1 MVLLSFSSS
10 SRTSLSRR
18 EEARTSRNKNV
29 GGNSSPGFWR
39 QNRRNRFSRC
49 RCCFEE
55 EEKKTKYEPPSR
67 IVVVEGVNDAKRV
80 RKALNASHPN
90 AVFAMRG
97 SYFDAKAN
105 KWKIQPNIVRAV
117 ERNAGWLKEEEEG
130 EERENDGE
138 RRGIVAAEVIVFTDP
153 DVAGRQYRQNFI
165 QYLPR
170 AKHAF
175 VSRYRA
181 RCKKKTRWHEVN
193 DCGVEFAT
201 DGAIRVAVK
210 EARAPRTTRTIKA
223 TTSGSCGE
231 TTTAMETTTE
241 GLLEWM
247 TVDDMERRGLKGTTK
262 TGALGVSSKRLRQV
276 LGNVLGIGDCD
287 AKQMQRQLNVF
298 FSSKEF
304 ERAMETSLEL
314 LESGE
319 ADACDFYDVNDDD
332 ALESNKEN
340 EDGEEDF
347 GFDANAYIPPGQAP
361 PGFE

>member
-1 MVLLSFSSS
+1 MVSLSLSSS
-10 SRTSLSRR
+10 SRVSLSRR
-18 EEARTSRNKNV
+18 EEGKRTTTTSRNN
-29 GGNSSPGFWR
+29 GNSSPVFCR
-39 QNRRNRFSRC
+39 QNPRRLNRCYSFK
-49 RCCFEE
+49 EE
-55 EEKKTKYEPPSR
+55 EEKKTKYEPPSL

-80 RKALNASHPN
+80 RKALNVAHPN
-90 AVFAMRG
+90 AVFAMQG
-97 SYFDAKAN
+97 SYFDVKAN

-117 ERNAGWLKEEEEG
+117 ERNAGWLKEEERG
-130 EERENDGE
+130 SDGE
-138 RRGIVAAEVIVFTDP
+138 RRGIVEAEEVIVFTDP

-181 RCKKKTRWHEVN
+181 RCKKKTKWHEVN

-210 EARAPRTTRTIKA
+210 EARAPRTSRTIKA
-223 TTSGSCGE
+223 TTTSGSRGE
-231 TTTAMETTTE
+231 TSTATATTTE

-262 TGALGVSSKRLRQV
+262 AGVLGVSSKRLRQV

-287 AKQMQRQLNVF
+287 AKQMQRQLNMF
-298 FSSKEF
+298 FSSEEF

-319 ADACDFYDVNDDD
+319 ADACDFHDVNDDD

-340 EDGEEDF
+340 EDGFEEDF